1 MNVYAL
7 HAVGENNDGPVPL
20 GSLMR
25 DGLFAD
31 ICTLVDHR
39 EKKSKVLC
47 ILVDCMKYY
56 EGINL
61 AFDGYFTQWYLNGV
75 LVFFLV
81 CIDRVCC
88 FNVLVILIWV
98 KLFLKPSSRIKFE
111 LFQYLYIILPGAL
124 EYVH

>member
-1 MNVYAL
+1 MGLQRINMNVYAL

-31 ICTLVDHR
+31 RCTLVDHK
-39 EKKSKVLC
+39 EKKSKVLF

-61 AFDGYFTQWYLNGV
+61 AFDGTRGLGIRT
-75 LVFFLV
+75 LVHHGQP
-81 CIDRVCC
+81 
-88 FNVLVILIWV
+88 NVIL
-98 KLFLKPSSRIKFE
+98 PPRPPNE
-111 LFQYLYIILPGAL
+111 LF
-124 EYVH
+124 